1 MDTASTGLNPKNQ
14 EEAEV
19 WKTHIRKLT
28 VVLSQLPKQMQERSN
43 KRKSGKKQQENH
55 GNEMSKIES
64 DIANTLKA
72 ANLYIQYLPPACLY
86 NSLVSGISSLVNSQI
101 EEVDAINEIRV
112 NISKLN
118 KLALNDQRALKRVI
132 EFMDLRVQA
141 GINFSIL
148 FDVYFFNF

>member
-19 WKTHIRKLT
+19 WKTQIRKLT
-28 VVLSQLPKQMQERSN
+28 VILSQLPKQMQERSN
-43 KRKSGKKQQENH
+43 KRKNKKQNNGADLAQ
-55 GNEMSKIES
+55 IET
-64 DIANTLKA
+64 DINNTLKA
-72 ANLYIQYLPPACLY
+72 ANLYVEYLPPACLY
-86 NSLVSGISSLVNSQI
+86 HNLVSTVSSMVNSQI
-101 EEVDAINEIRV
+101 SDVDVMNEIRV

-141 GINFSIL
+141 GE
-148 FDVYFFNF
+148 